1 MKMLH
6 YPDKVNKTI
15 ILSDAIVLS
24 NLWISMIVHRRN
36 LMGKLVVHPSISDL
50 KLVKLVFRSERS
62 QELALSLL
70 RHGHFLNRESLF
82 SLRLF

>member
-1 MKMLH
+1 MLH

-50 KLVKLVFRSERS
+50 KLVKLVFSRDSDLTTSVVRPS
-62 QELALSLL
+62 VRQSVCLSVTQTSK
-70 RHGHFLNRESLF
+70 HH
-82 SLRLF
+82 

>member
-1 MKMLH
+1 MLH

-36 LMGKLVVHPSISDL
+36 LMGKLVVHQSISDL
-50 KLVKLVFRSERS
+50 KLVKLVF
-62 QELALSLL
+62 
-70 RHGHFLNRESLF
+70 
-82 SLRLF
+82 

>member
-50 KLVKLVFRSERS
+50 KLVKLVF
-62 QELALSLL
+62 
-70 RHGHFLNRESLF
+70 
-82 SLRLF
+82 